1 MTLKEFRQANKLSQQ
16 ALADALG
23 ISVSSERQYEYG
35 KREPSSAVLE
45 RLKAVYGVDLNAPE
59 TKKDQ
64 VATAPAKEPAKK
76 AHRKKEAEVVTASE
90 EQSAKKTPRKKE
102 AAPAEKPRRARK
114 KTALPTEASVDE
126 GLKSAAEAS
135 LFEKKVDIVIQSPMG
150 GEITAEEILAKL
162 PLPVDKVYIRVDQ
175 NAAYWV
181 KGDESGAVNLW

>member
-59 TKKDQ
+59 TKK
-64 VATAPAKEPAKK
+64 TSRKKK
-76 AHRKKEAEVVTASE
+76 AAPTEKPTQKASQKKEAEVA
-90 EQSAKKTPRKKE
+90 
-102 AAPAEKPRRARK
+102 AAPEEKPKRARK
-114 KTALPTEASVDE
+114 KTALPTEATMDE
-126 GLKSAAEAS
+126 GLKSAVEAS

-150 GEITAEEILAKL
+150 REITAEEILAKL

-181 KGDESGAVNLW
+181 RGDESGAVNLW

>member
-45 RLKAVYGVDLNAPE
+45 RLKAVYGVDLNEPE
-59 TKKDQ
+59 TKKAQ
-64 VATAPAKEPAKK
+64 VAAAPAKEP
-76 AHRKKEAEVVTASE
+76 
-90 EQSAKKTPRKKE
+90 AKKTPRKKE
-102 AAPAEKPRRARK
+102 AAPAEKPKRARK
-114 KTALPTEASVDE
+114 KNVLPTEATKDE
-126 GLKSAAEAS
+126 GLKSAAEAAVKS

-181 KGDESGAVNLW
+181 RGDESGAVNLW

>member
-59 TKKDQ
+59 TKKAQ
-64 VATAPAKEPAKK
+64 IAAAPTEKP
-76 AHRKKEAEVVTASE
+76 T
-90 EQSAKKTPRKKE
+90 KKTSRKKE
-102 AAPAEKPRRARK
+102 AAPAEKPKRTRK

-162 PLPVDKVYIRVDQ
+162 PHPVDKVYIRVDQ

-181 KGDESGAVNLW
+181 RGDESGAVNLW

>member
-1 MTLKEFRQANKLSQQ
+1 MEIEKKEGSGIEMTLKEFRQANKLSQQ

-59 TKKDQ
+59 TKK
-64 VATAPAKEPAKK
+64 TS
-76 AHRKKEAEVVTASE
+76 RKK
-90 EQSAKKTPRKKE
+90 K
-102 AAPAEKPRRARK
+102 AAPAEKPMQ
-114 KTALPTEASVDE
+114 
-126 GLKSAAEAS
+126 SAAEATVKS